1 MTTPASANV
10 PSVRE
15 RFKRVREQRDLGAFP
30 GSYGLPVVGNSFAVL
45 FRNQQFT
52 QRMYDTYGPVYRNSV
67 LFQRFVTL
75 LSADAAQ
82 KLIADRESTF
92 SNELGWNASL
102 GAFFAGGLMLRDFED
117 HKFHRKLI
125 QPAFRRAAL
134 EGYLPLAAAIM
145 ARRQAEQL
153 APGKPLR
160 FYPYVKALTL
170 EIAARLFLGV
180 ELGADSLRLQRAFVQ
195 VVKAAAALIRR
206 PVPGL
211 AHWRGVRARRVLAEY
226 LRARIPARRRQPGA
240 DLFSQLCIATDED
253 GVAFSDD
260 EIVDHLIFFMVAAHD
275 TTASSLTSL
284 TYELCKNPDWQ
295 ERLRADVARFAP
307 GTAGIGALE
316 SMDVV
321 DAAFRE
327 ALRLYPPVPLI
338 PRRTVKPVEIAG
350 YHVPANTTL
359 YLNVTFIQRL
369 AEHWPDPNRFDPAR
383 FFAGAEKDGER
394 RHPYAWFPFGG
405 GAHMCAGF
413 HLANLMV
420 KLFLWHFLREYRIAF
435 PAGYAPPD
443 FALFP
448 FPRPKDGLLARL
460 EPAA

>member
-1 MTTPASANV
+1 MSTPASAGA
-10 PSVRE
+10 PRARE
-15 RFKRVREQRDLGAFP
+15 TFARVREERNLDAFP
-30 GSYGLPVVGNSFAVL
+30 GNYGPPLVGNTFAVL
-45 FRNQQFT
+45 FRNQRFT
-52 QRMYDTYGPVYRNSV
+52 QRMYETYGPIYRNSV
-67 LFQRFVTL
+67 LAQRFVTL

-82 KLIADRESTF
+82 RLMTDRESTF
-92 SNELGWNASL
+92 SSKLGWNASL

-134 EGYLPLAAAIM
+134 EGYLPLAAAIV
-145 ARRQAEQL
+145 ARRQAGL
-153 APGKPLR
+153 APGQPLR
-160 FYPYVKALTL
+160 FYPYVKAVTL

-180 ELGADSLRLQRAFVQ
+180 ELGADSERLQRAFLQ

-206 PVPGL
+206 PVPGM
-211 AHWRGVRARRVLAEY
+211 AHWRGVRARKVLEEY
-226 LRARIPARRRQPGA
+226 LRAQIPGRRANPGA
-240 DLFSQLCIATDED
+240 DLFSQLCIATNED
-253 GVAFSDD
+253 GAAFSDD
-260 EIVDHLIFFMVAAHD
+260 EIVNHLIFFMVAAHD

-307 GTAGIGALE
+307 GEIGIGALE

-327 ALRLYPPVPLI
+327 TLRLYPAVPLI
-338 PRRTVKPVEIAG
+338 PRRTVKPVEIGG
-350 YHVPANTTL
+350 YTVPPNTTL

-369 AEHWPDPNRFDPAR
+369 AEHWPEPNRFDPAR
-383 FFAGAEKDGER
+383 FGDGAAKEG

-413 HLANLMV
+413 HLANLIV

-435 PAGYAPPD
+435 PPGYTPPD

-448 FPRPKDGLLARL
+448 FPKPKDGLLARL
-460 EPAA
+460 EPL